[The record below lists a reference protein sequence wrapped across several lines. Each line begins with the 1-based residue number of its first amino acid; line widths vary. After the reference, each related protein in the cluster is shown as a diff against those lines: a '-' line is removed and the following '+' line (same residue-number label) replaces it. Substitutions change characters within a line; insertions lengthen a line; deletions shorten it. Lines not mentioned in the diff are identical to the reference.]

1 MYLHIQSSYTLAQ
14 SPKVVWDLRLTK
26 VKALLRPT
34 LPNLTDWHIKY
45 QYNLKTNT
53 ILINQTAECMEVID
67 TKKCERSR
75 EAGRKRRPRL
85 RTGEAA
91 AEADAVEARLRP
103 SRA

>member
-1 MYLHIQSSYTLAQ
+1 
-14 SPKVVWDLRLTK
+14 
-26 VKALLRPT
+26 LRPP
-34 LPNLTDWHIKY
+34 LPNMTDWHIKY

-53 ILINQTAECMEVID
+53 ILINQTAECVDGGSPD
-67 TKKCERSR
+67 TKKRERSR
-75 EAGRKRRPRL
+75 EASRKRRPRL